1 MTRTALA
8 AQAVSNNIIA
18 GAQSFVDPPAGAE
31 ATNEG
36 PDPEP
41 QSSEMATRNK
51 LGRAFVKIMLACDLV
66 IGLLIGILTSL
77 LKEEDYAAW
86 RRLKRITE
94 EIKLMQKRKD
104 ELLSLIEIAK
114 KKCWAGILRARHF
127 HRRTAVPFHRAL
139 GCVLI
144 ISALMLGGAT
154 GLRAQAFNR
163 YEGILIDVSG
173 SIGAGGANNELFRD
187 YAHAVRQLLLTEPPN
202 SRVVVSTITTESFGS
217 VHEILKGWTPEV
229 HGVFTDNLTHARRQ
243 LAASFESASVAG
255 GTDIFGALWRL
266 KTLMDSDKQVS
277 SGGTREIW
285 IFSDMINET
294 PALMMPAL
302 IASGS
307 RKMLEQAKA
316 NGLLVPLRGY
326 KIYVCGASMRG
337 LSPQAWNEVKAFGS
351 AYFLESGAE
360 LVIYDPAASAQR

>member
-1 MTRTALA
+1 
-8 AQAVSNNIIA
+8 
-18 GAQSFVDPPAGAE
+18 
-31 ATNEG
+31 
-36 PDPEP
+36 
-41 QSSEMATRNK
+41 
-51 LGRAFVKIMLACDLV
+51 
-66 IGLLIGILTSL
+66 
-77 LKEEDYAAW
+77 
-86 RRLKRITE
+86 
-94 EIKLMQKRKD
+94 
-104 ELLSLIEIAK
+104 LSLIEIAK

-243 LAASFESASVAG
+243 LAASFENNGSGLAPVAG

-266 KTLMDSDKQVS
+266 RTLMDSDKQVS

-337 LSPQAWNEVKAFGS
+337 LSPQAWNEVKAFWS

-360 LVIYDPAASAQR
+360 LMIYDPVTSAQR

>member
-1 MTRTALA
+1 
-8 AQAVSNNIIA
+8 
-18 GAQSFVDPPAGAE
+18 
-31 ATNEG
+31 
-36 PDPEP
+36 
-41 QSSEMATRNK
+41 
-51 LGRAFVKIMLACDLV
+51 
-66 IGLLIGILTSL
+66 
-77 LKEEDYAAW
+77 
-86 RRLKRITE
+86 
-94 EIKLMQKRKD
+94 
-104 ELLSLIEIAK
+104 
-114 KKCWAGILRARHF
+114 
-127 HRRTAVPFHRAL
+127 
-139 GCVLI
+139 
-144 ISALMLGGAT
+144 
-154 GLRAQAFNR
+154 
-163 YEGILIDVSG
+163 
-173 SIGAGGANNELFRD
+173 
-187 YAHAVRQLLLTEPPN
+187 
-202 SRVVVSTITTESFGS
+202 VSTITTESFGS
-217 VHEILKGWTPEV
+217 VHEILKGWTPEA

-337 LSPQAWNEVKAFGS
+337 LSPQAWNEVKAFWS

-360 LVIYDPAASAQR
+360 LMIYDPVTSAQR